1 MNNLNAQIRSCS
13 PIMSTAL
20 KRISLDRRG
29 GERTNQYCWKSSSP
43 ETSDSYVCC
52 RLMPNLG
59 RLTERGLVVE
69 DITGSSDLSGGR
81 TSTSFP

>member
-1 MNNLNAQIRSCS
+1 MIRSVRVP
-13 PIMSTAL
+13 PIKSTAL
-20 KRISLDRRG
+20 NRISLDRRG
-29 GERTNQYCWKSSSP
+29 GERTYQYCWKPSSL
-43 ETSDSYVCC
+43 ETSDIYMCC

-81 TSTSFP
+81 TNTSFP